1 MKEVYEKFIYEYPVI
16 SFSFF
21 FNLEATVKSQ
31 QGQLAAVC

>member
-16 SFSFF
+16 SFLF

-31 QGQLAAVC
+31 QGQLAAEC